1 MKITNSYNVPAPL
14 VTLAS
19 KEYYSKGA
27 SQYSVTELMS
37 PPKVKRLREQYDKE
51 IVQDVSDMLW
61 SMLGSALHVV
71 MERGDTEGWTMEE
84 RLFHEVDGVTIS
96 GAIDLQH
103 DTEGGGTPYLFVM
116 INFLSKVFMM
126 KHYDSAIVD
135 ELQVLSLFIL
145 GEPASK
151 ANSRR
156 VVKFGNMS
164 RLIKSQKALNY
175 SDTFRLQCPPLAKL
189 MTGDLR
195 VSMRIY
201 YATRRPDLDESLILD
216 LMQGLVYEND
226 RQVKERH
233 TYWGLDAENPRSE
246 IIIEQIP
253 EVVAKKKP
261 RTKRG

>member
-1 MKITNSYNVPAPL
+1 
-14 VTLAS
+14 
-19 KEYYSKGA
+19 
-27 SQYSVTELMS
+27 
-37 PPKVKRLREQYDKE
+37 
-51 IVQDVSDMLW
+51 
-61 SMLGSALHVV
+61 
-71 MERGDTEGWTMEE
+71 
-84 RLFHEVDGVTIS
+84 
-96 GAIDLQH
+96 
-103 DTEGGGTPYLFVM
+103 
-116 INFLSKVFMM
+116 MM

-233 TYWGLDAENPRSE
+233 TYWGLDPANPRAE
-246 IIIEQIP
+246 IIIDQLPTEQ
-253 EVVAKKKP
+253 KKP
-261 RTKRG
+261 RTKRGKKE